1 MYGPSGTI
9 QQYDSLCILPVN
21 ILNEKVFIFLWFW
34 YVILAILTG
43 IDLVIRGITL
53 AVPKVRHFFLK
64 KRAGRNLDYDQV
76 ETVFRRCQI
85 GDWFILMLISNN
97 INQTTF
103 QEVLDGLA
111 LKFKG
116 KDV

>member
-1 MYGPSGTI
+1 
-9 QQYDSLCILPVN
+9 
-21 ILNEKVFIFLWFW
+21 
-34 YVILAILTG
+34 
-43 IDLVIRGITL
+43 
-53 AVPKVRHFFLK
+53 LK

>member
-1 MYGPSGTI
+1 
-9 QQYDSLCILPVN
+9 
-21 ILNEKVFIFLWFW
+21 
-34 YVILAILTG
+34 LAILTG

-53 AVPKVRHFFLK
+53 ALPKVRLFFLK

>member
-9 QQYDSLCILPVN
+9 QQYDSLCVLPVN

-43 IDLVIRGITL
+43 INLVALGITL
-53 AVPKVRHFFLK
+53 ALPKVRLFFLRK
-64 KRAGRNLDYDQV
+64 QAGRHCDSDDV
-76 ETVFRRCQI
+76 EIVFRRCQI
-85 GDWFILMLISNN
+85 GDWFVLMLVSSN
-97 INQTTF
+97 INQGTF
-103 QEVLDGLA
+103 QQVLDGLA